1 MILDKVDKLKE
12 KLCKIYPEEFS
23 QFHSIRFIYPM
34 GKLQN
39 MQMDRSFESQ
49 EIPHGASILLIGDKT
64 FNWDSRAKS
73 RYMIVS
79 EILSIIPFSA

>member
-1 MILDKVDKLKE
+1 
-12 KLCKIYPEEFS
+12 
-23 QFHSIRFIYPM
+23 M

-79 EILSIIPFSA
+79 KILSIIPFSA